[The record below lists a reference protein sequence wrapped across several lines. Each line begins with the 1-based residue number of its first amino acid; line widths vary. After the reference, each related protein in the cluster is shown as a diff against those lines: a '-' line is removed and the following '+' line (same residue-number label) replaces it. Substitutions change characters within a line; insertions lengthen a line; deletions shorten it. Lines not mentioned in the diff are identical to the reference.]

1 MGTTAR
7 LGHFNIQISGPH
19 SLTLQ
24 FYGVTCK
31 IGSRECLETLF
42 WVYLRYSCRSTAFGL
57 GLLKALPFAYSIMLL
72 TLQQ

>member
-1 MGTTAR
+1 MGPTAR

-31 IGSRECLETLF
+31 IGSRECLETI
-42 WVYLRYSCRSTAFGL
+42 VSGL
-57 GLLKALPFAYSIMLL
+57 P
-72 TLQQ
+72 